1 MNKSIKVFAVSLI
14 AVLALGVIPKM
25 VRADDPVVVGP
36 DIYKL
41 LLENERVRVMEID
54 FKPGAKIAMHSHPA
68 HVIYILNGG
77 KLTVTTADGTVKD
90 IEGKAGDVMWSEP
103 ETHKAEN
110 TGTTEVKG
118 LVIELK
124 ETQKGN

>member
-1 MNKSIKVFAVSLI
+1 MNKTIKIFSASLLVFLTI
-14 AVLALGVIPKM
+14 GVAPKL
-25 VRADDPVVVGP
+25 VQADDPVVVGP
-36 DIYKL
+36 DIYKI
-41 LLENERVRVMEID
+41 LLENDRVRVMEID

-68 HVIYILNGG
+68 HLVYILNGG
-77 KLTVTTADGTVKD
+77 ALQITTADGTVKNL
-90 IEGKAGDVMWSEP
+90 EGKAGDVMWSEP

-124 ETQKGN
+124 DQKAN